1 MVHPLFINIDTI
13 HFAKYPDS
21 GEYHENWL
29 LERGSAS
36 QARLKLG
43 VDSASAL
50 AIYRC
55 RLRVHLDHTLLVD
68 SASVDPV

>member
-1 MVHPLFINIDTI
+1 VVHPLFINTDAI

-50 AIYRC
+50 AIG
-55 RLRVHLDHTLLVD
+55 VD
-68 SASVDPV
+68 SASALAIGVDSASTLIILYL